1 MKKIVIVLLLLFI
14 KVNASVVVMDADSNR
29 VLYSSNMNERKL
41 IASTTKVMT
50 SLIALDMG
58 SLDDKI
64 TIGEEILKVNG
75 SMIYVKQGETFTLND
90 LLNGLMLQS
99 GNDAA
104 MSIATKYGYDDF
116 IANMNIK
123 AFKLGM
129 YNTNFE
135 NPHGLND
142 ETKNYSTAYDLAL
155 LMSYAIKNKDF
166 LKITQAKRYKVDK
179 YIWVNKN
186 KLLSEYKY
194 LISGKIGYT
203 KASGQVY
210 VSSARKNGK
219 TLVIA
224 SIDETD
230 KFNLHKRL
238 YEEYFEKYEK
248 YKLLY
253 KYFISFKIDDGE
265 NNHYYLKKDINVL
278 LRPDEVKNVRL
289 KIDLNQKCVLVLL
302 NEDVIFKEKLYKISY
317 KKRISR
323 IKELLSFR

>member
-1 MKKIVIVLLLLFI
+1 MKKIIIILLLLFI
-14 KVNASVVVMDADSNR
+14 KVNASIVVMDADSNR
-29 VLYSSNMNERKL
+29 VLYSSGMNERKL
-41 IASTTKVMT
+41 IASTTKIMS
-50 SLIALDMG
+50 SLIALELGD
-58 SLDDKI
+58 LNDKI
-64 TIGEEILKVNG
+64 TIGDEILKVNG
-75 SMIYVKQGETFTLND
+75 SMIYVQQGETFTLND
-90 LLNGLMLQS
+90 LLHGLMLQS

-104 MSIATKYGYDDF
+104 MSIATKYGYDEF

-129 YNTNFE
+129 YNTSFE

-142 ETKNYSTAYDLAL
+142 ETKNYSTAYDLAI

-166 LKITQAKRYKVDK
+166 LRITQAKSYKVDK
-179 YIWVNKN
+179 YIWTNKN

-224 SIDETD
+224 SIDESD

-248 YKLLY
+248 YKLLD
-253 KYFISFKIDDGE
+253 KNFISFKIDDGE
-265 NNHYYLKKDINVL
+265 NNHYYLKEDVNVL
-278 LRPDEVKNVRL
+278 LKSDEIKKISL
-289 KIDLNQKCVLVLL
+289 KLDLNQNSIIVLL
-302 NEDVIFKEKLYKISY
+302 GDKVILKQKIYKISY
-317 KKRISR
+317 KRRISR
-323 IKELLSFR
+323 IKELLSFG

>member
-1 MKKIVIVLLLLFI
+1 
-14 KVNASVVVMDADSNR
+14 
-29 VLYSSNMNERKL
+29 
-41 IASTTKVMT
+41 
-50 SLIALDMG
+50 
-58 SLDDKI
+58 
-64 TIGEEILKVNG
+64 
-75 SMIYVKQGETFTLND
+75 
-90 LLNGLMLQS
+90 MLQS
-99 GNDAA
+99 GNDDA

-142 ETKNYSTAYDLAL
+142 ETKNYSTAYDLAV

-224 SIDETD
+224 SIDEAD

-248 YKLLY
+248 YKLLD

>member
-142 ETKNYSTAYDLAL
+142 ETKNYSTAYDLAV

-179 YIWVNKN
+179 YIS
-186 KLLSEYKY
+186 LCYSRY
-194 LISGKIGYT
+194 
-203 KASGQVY
+203 
-210 VSSARKNGK
+210 
-219 TLVIA
+219 
-224 SIDETD
+224 
-230 KFNLHKRL
+230 
-238 YEEYFEKYEK
+238 
-248 YKLLY
+248 
-253 KYFISFKIDDGE
+253 
-265 NNHYYLKKDINVL
+265 
-278 LRPDEVKNVRL
+278 
-289 KIDLNQKCVLVLL
+289 
-302 NEDVIFKEKLYKISY
+302 KEK
-317 KKRISR
+317 
-323 IKELLSFR
+323 